1 MFYKIILV
9 LILVIKESESKIKY
23 ITILES
29 YILCIVIQPI

>member
-1 MFYKIILV
+1 MFYEIILV

-29 YILCIVIQPI
+29 YIYV